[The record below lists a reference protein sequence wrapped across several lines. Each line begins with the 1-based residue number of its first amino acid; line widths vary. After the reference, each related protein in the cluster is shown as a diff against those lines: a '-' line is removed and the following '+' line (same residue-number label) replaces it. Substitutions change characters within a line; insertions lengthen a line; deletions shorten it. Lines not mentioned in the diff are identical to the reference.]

1 MTRDEAVAIA
11 KKSKDDW
18 GGGSSELWLVNALVA
33 LGMLK
38 LDEPNMVR
46 VSQSVMRRAESA
58 LRMAIQVGSPD
69 DPMVAA
75 DIIGC
80 LDDAGLKIVE
90 K

>member
-38 LDEPNMVR
+38 LDEPKSPITEFIDAMRNEGIYLTDL
-46 VSQSVMRRAESA
+46 SVRRALGA
-58 LRMAIQVGSPD
+58 
-69 DPMVAA
+69 
-75 DIIGC
+75 
-80 LDDAGLKIVE
+80 AGLKIALA
-90 K
+90 